1 MADNNKTNLI
11 SKPNLKKQSFRTAK
25 GLEINKKD
33 FKIDEKF
40 INSKYK
46 KLSFFVRTYGCQ
58 ANVVDSQ
65 VIDNILIKM
74 GFNKS
79 LDIENADLIILNTCA
94 IRENAELKVFGEIGW
109 LVKKRKNN
117 LNIRV
122 GVCGCMVQQENVFDR
137 LSKNQHVDFIF
148 GTHNIDQLPEIIYE
162 SYINNN
168 KILSVKHQAENKYKI
183 LPRTIE
189 QKHKAFVTIMDGCD
203 KFCTYCIV
211 PYTRGQQIS
220 RSKEDIIDEIKH
232 LMQNGLKEVTLIGQ
246 NVNSYGLDFKDKK
259 YHFKDLLEDIAKLNI
274 PRIRFSTSNPWNLN
288 KDLIDVMA
296 KYDNIMPYIHLP
308 IQSGD
313 EEILK
318 QMNRKML
325 IKDYI
330 DLVDYLREK
339 IPDISISTDLI
350 VGFPN
355 ESSEAFRH
363 TIDLYN
369 RIKYDNAYTFIYSK
383 REGTPAAKIID
394 HVTLTEKKKRLY
406 ELDELVR
413 KYAKEANEKFV
424 GKVLDVLVDGVSKNN
439 AKRLTGYSPQWK
451 VVNFTGD
458 AKIGDIVKVKI
469 NEASRFSLSGKQV
482 KIS

>member
-117 LNIRV
+117 PNIRV

-246 NVNSYGLDFKDKK
+246 NVNSYGLDFKDKT

-451 VVNFTGD
+451 VVNFIGD
-458 AKIGDIVKVKI
+458 AKVGDIVKVKI

-482 KIS
+482 KN

>member
-117 LNIRV
+117 PNIRV

-355 ESSEAFRH
+355 ESSEAFKH

-451 VVNFTGD
+451 VVNFTGN

-482 KIS
+482 KN

>member
-1 MADNNKTNLI
+1 MAGNNKTNLI

-117 LNIRV
+117 PNIRV

-482 KIS
+482 KN

>member
-117 LNIRV
+117 PNIRV

-246 NVNSYGLDFKDKK
+246 NVNSYGLDFKDKT

-394 HVTLTEKKKRLY
+394 HITLTEKKKRLY

-482 KIS
+482 KN

>member
-117 LNIRV
+117 PNIRV

-211 PYTRGQQIS
+211 PYTRGKQRS
-220 RSKEDIIDEIKH
+220 RLKEDIIKEVEDLVKD
-232 LMQNGLKEVTLIGQ
+232 GYKEVTLLGQ
-246 NVNSYGLDFKDKK
+246 NVNAYGKDFKDAK
-259 YHFKDLLEDIAKLNI
+259 YNMANLLEDVSKTKIERIKFVTSHPWDFTDDMIKVIKENENI
-274 PRIRFSTSNPWNLN
+274 L
-288 KDLIDVMA
+288 
-296 KYDNIMPYIHLP
+296 PYIHLP
-308 IQSGD
+308 VQSGSNR
-313 EEILK
+313 ILK
-318 QMNRKML
+318 LMGRKYTKESYL
-325 IKDYI
+325 
-330 DLVDYLREK
+330 DLVKKLKEN
-339 IPDISISTDLI
+339 IPNICLTTDII

-355 ESSEAFRH
+355 ETDEDFKE
-363 TIDLYN
+363 TLDIVN
-369 RIKYDNAYTFIYSK
+369 ECKYDLAYTFIYSP
-383 REGTPAAKIID
+383 RVGTPASNMKDDVPLKVKEERLQILNDLVNKYSKESNEKLLNKTLSVLIDGKSDKEGILSGYSRENKLVNVKADLNYIGKIVNVKITDAKTWSLD
-394 HVTLTEKKKRLY
+394 GV
-406 ELDELVR
+406 LDE
-413 KYAKEANEKFV
+413 
-424 GKVLDVLVDGVSKNN
+424 
-439 AKRLTGYSPQWK
+439 
-451 VVNFTGD
+451 
-458 AKIGDIVKVKI
+458 
-469 NEASRFSLSGKQV
+469 
-482 KIS
+482 

>member
-117 LNIRV
+117 PNIRV

-220 RSKEDIIDEIKH
+220 RSKEDIIDEIKY

-482 KIS
+482 KN

>member
-11 SKPNLKKQSFRTAK
+11 SKPNLKKQSFRTVK

-117 LNIRV
+117 PNIRV

-355 ESSEAFRH
+355 ESSEAFKH

-482 KIS
+482 KN

>member
-117 LNIRV
+117 PNIRV

-350 VGFPN
+350 VVFSN
-355 ESSEAFRH
+355 VLLYFFFH
-363 TIDLYN
+363 IIDLYN

-482 KIS
+482 KN

>member
-40 INSKYK
+40 INNKYK

-117 LNIRV
+117 PNIRV

-482 KIS
+482 KN

>member
-117 LNIRV
+117 PNIRV

-246 NVNSYGLDFKDKK
+246 NVNSYGLDFKDKT

-439 AKRLTGYSPQWK
+439 TKRLTGYSPQWK

-482 KIS
+482 KN

>member
-117 LNIRV
+117 PNIRV

-232 LMQNGLKEVTLIGQ
+232 LMQSGLKEVTLIGQ

-394 HVTLTEKKKRLY
+394 HLTLTEKKKRLY

-482 KIS
+482 KN

>member
-117 LNIRV
+117 PNIRV

-246 NVNSYGLDFKDKK
+246 NVNSYGLDFKDKT

-350 VGFPN
+350 GGFPN

-482 KIS
+482 KN

>member
-40 INSKYK
+40 INNKYK

-117 LNIRV
+117 PNIRV

-325 IKDYI
+325 IQDYI

-482 KIS
+482 KN

>member
-11 SKPNLKKQSFRTAK
+11 SKPNLKKQSFRTTK

-117 LNIRV
+117 PNIRV

-246 NVNSYGLDFKDKK
+246 NVNSYGLDFKDKT

-330 DLVDYLREK
+330 DLVGYLREK

-482 KIS
+482 KN

>member
-1 MADNNKTNLI
+1 
-11 SKPNLKKQSFRTAK
+11 
-25 GLEINKKD
+25 
-33 FKIDEKF
+33 
-40 INSKYK
+40 
-46 KLSFFVRTYGCQ
+46 
-58 ANVVDSQ
+58 
-65 VIDNILIKM
+65 
-74 GFNKS
+74 
-79 LDIENADLIILNTCA
+79 
-94 IRENAELKVFGEIGW
+94 
-109 LVKKRKNN
+109 
-117 LNIRV
+117 
-122 GVCGCMVQQENVFDR
+122 
-137 LSKNQHVDFIF
+137 
-148 GTHNIDQLPEIIYE
+148 
-162 SYINNN
+162 
-168 KILSVKHQAENKYKI
+168 
-183 LPRTIE
+183 
-189 QKHKAFVTIMDGCD
+189 
-203 KFCTYCIV
+203 
-211 PYTRGQQIS
+211 
-220 RSKEDIIDEIKH
+220 
-232 LMQNGLKEVTLIGQ
+232 
-246 NVNSYGLDFKDKK
+246 
-259 YHFKDLLEDIAKLNI
+259 
-274 PRIRFSTSNPWNLN
+274 
-288 KDLIDVMA
+288 MA

-369 RIKYDNAYTFIYSK
+369 HIKYDNAYTFIYSK

-482 KIS
+482 KN

>member
-11 SKPNLKKQSFRTAK
+11 SKPNLKKQSFRTTK
-25 GLEINKKD
+25 GLQINKKD

-117 LNIRV
+117 PNIRV

-232 LMQNGLKEVTLIGQ
+232 LMQSGLKEVTLIGQ

-394 HVTLTEKKKRLY
+394 HLTLTEKKKRLY

-482 KIS
+482 KN

>member
-117 LNIRV
+117 PNIRV

-296 KYDNIMPYIHLP
+296 KYNNIMPYIHLP

-482 KIS
+482 KN

>member
-40 INSKYK
+40 INNKYK

-117 LNIRV
+117 PNIRV

-220 RSKEDIIDEIKH
+220 RSKEDIIDEIKY

-413 KYAKEANEKFV
+413 KYAKEANEKFI

-482 KIS
+482 KN

>member
-117 LNIRV
+117 PNIRV

>member
-109 LVKKRKNN
+109 LVKKKKNN
-117 LNIRV
+117 PNIRV

-220 RSKEDIIDEIKH
+220 RSKEDIIDEIKAYRCDLNNMH
-232 LMQNGLKEVTLIGQ
+232 LTK
-246 NVNSYGLDFKDKK
+246 
-259 YHFKDLLEDIAKLNI
+259 
-274 PRIRFSTSNPWNLN
+274 
-288 KDLIDVMA
+288 
-296 KYDNIMPYIHLP
+296 
-308 IQSGD
+308 
-313 EEILK
+313 
-318 QMNRKML
+318 
-325 IKDYI
+325 
-330 DLVDYLREK
+330 
-339 IPDISISTDLI
+339 
-350 VGFPN
+350 
-355 ESSEAFRH
+355 
-363 TIDLYN
+363 
-369 RIKYDNAYTFIYSK
+369 
-383 REGTPAAKIID
+383 
-394 HVTLTEKKKRLY
+394 
-406 ELDELVR
+406 
-413 KYAKEANEKFV
+413 
-424 GKVLDVLVDGVSKNN
+424 
-439 AKRLTGYSPQWK
+439 
-451 VVNFTGD
+451 
-458 AKIGDIVKVKI
+458 
-469 NEASRFSLSGKQV
+469 
-482 KIS
+482 

>member
-117 LNIRV
+117 PNIRV

-458 AKIGDIVKVKI
+458 AKVGDIVKVKI

-482 KIS
+482 KN

>member
-25 GLEINKKD
+25 GLQINKKD

-117 LNIRV
+117 PNIRV

-355 ESSEAFRH
+355 ESSEAFKH

-482 KIS
+482 KN

>member
-117 LNIRV
+117 PNIRV

-325 IKDYI
+325 IQDYI

-482 KIS
+482 KN

>member
-117 LNIRV
+117 PNIRV

-369 RIKYDNAYTFIYSK
+369 RIKYDNAYTFIYSR

-482 KIS
+482 KN

>member
-117 LNIRV
+117 PNIRV

-424 GKVLDVLVDGVSKNN
+424 GKILDVLVDGVSKNN

-482 KIS
+482 KN

>member
-117 LNIRV
+117 PNIRV

-355 ESSEAFRH
+355 ESSEAFKH

-482 KIS
+482 KN

>member
-117 LNIRV
+117 PNIRV

-232 LMQNGLKEVTLIGQ
+232 LMQNGLKEITLIGQ
-246 NVNSYGLDFKDKK
+246 NVNSYGLDFKDKT

-482 KIS
+482 KN

>member
-117 LNIRV
+117 PNIRV

-394 HVTLTEKKKRLY
+394 HITLTEKKKRLY

-482 KIS
+482 KN

>member
-117 LNIRV
+117 PNIRV

-330 DLVDYLREK
+330 DLVDHLREK

-482 KIS
+482 KN

>member
-117 LNIRV
+117 PNIRV

-394 HVTLTEKKKRLY
+394 HITLTEKKKRLY

-451 VVNFTGD
+451 VVNFTGN

-482 KIS
+482 KN

>member
-79 LDIENADLIILNTCA
+79 LGIENADLIILNTCA

-117 LNIRV
+117 PNIRV

-482 KIS
+482 KN

>member
-33 FKIDEKF
+33 FKIDEEF

-117 LNIRV
+117 PNIRV

-439 AKRLTGYSPQWK
+439 TKRLTGYSPQWK

-482 KIS
+482 KN

>member
-117 LNIRV
+117 PNIRV

-350 VGFPN
+350 VGFTN
-355 ESSEAFRH
+355 ESSEEFRH

-482 KIS
+482 KN

>member
-117 LNIRV
+117 PNIRV

-246 NVNSYGLDFKDKK
+246 NVNSYGLDFKDKT

-339 IPDISISTDLI
+339 IPDTSISTDLI

-482 KIS
+482 KN

>member
-40 INSKYK
+40 INNKYK

-117 LNIRV
+117 PNIRV

-220 RSKEDIIDEIKH
+220 RSKEDIIDEIKY

-246 NVNSYGLDFKDKK
+246 NVNSYGLDFKDKT

-482 KIS
+482 KN

>member
-1 MADNNKTNLI
+1 ML
-11 SKPNLKKQSFRTAK
+11 PNMIDAKKRTKDEAEVIY
-25 GLEINKKD
+25 LEN
-33 FKIDEKF
+33 DEKS
-40 INSKYK
+40 NLYAGKKYF
-46 KLSFFVRTYGCQ
+46 LRTYGCQ
-58 ANVVDSQ
+58 MNVHDSEE
-65 VIDNILIKM
+65 IKAILENL
-74 GFNKS
+74 GYTETDELEDS
-79 LDIENADLIILNTCA
+79 DIVVLNTCA
-94 IRENAELKVFGEIGW
+94 IRENAHDKVFGYLGRCKHLKATTKKDLIVCIG
-109 LVKKRKNN
+109 
-117 LNIRV
+117 
-122 GVCGCMVQQENVFDR
+122 GCMAQEEVVVNE
-137 LSKNQHVDFIF
+137 LKTKHPYVDIIF

-246 NVNSYGLDFKDKK
+246 NVNSYGLDFKDKT

-394 HVTLTEKKKRLY
+394 HITLTEKKKRLY

-482 KIS
+482 KN

>member
-1 MADNNKTNLI
+1 MVDNNKTNLI
-11 SKPNLKKQSFRTAK
+11 SKPNLKKQSFRTTK
-25 GLEINKKD
+25 GLQINKKD

-117 LNIRV
+117 PNIRV

-137 LSKNQHVDFIF
+137 ISKNQHVDFIF

-246 NVNSYGLDFKDKK
+246 NVNSYGLDFKDKT

-482 KIS
+482 KN

>member
-1 MADNNKTNLI
+1 MADDNKTNLI

-117 LNIRV
+117 PNIRV

-482 KIS
+482 KN

>member
-1 MADNNKTNLI
+1 MNY
-11 SKPNLKKQSFRTAK
+11 PNMVDARKRGKEEVKYIYENRNYNEVFKGKKY
-25 GLEINKKD
+25 
-33 FKIDEKF
+33 F
-40 INSKYK
+40 IK
-46 KLSFFVRTYGCQ
+46 TYGCQ
-58 ANVVDSQ
+58 MNVHDSEE
-65 VIDNILIKM
+65 IKKILENL
-74 GFNKS
+74 GYTE
-79 LDIENADLIILNTCA
+79 IEDYEQADLIILNTCA
-94 IRENAELKVFGEIGW
+94 IRENAHDKVFGFLGRCKH
-109 LVKKRKNN
+109 LKKTNKD
-117 LNIRV
+117 LIL
-122 GVCGCMVQQENVFDR
+122 GLCGCMAQEENVVKEIREKHKYIDI
-137 LSKNQHVDFIF
+137 VF
-148 GTHNIDQLPEIIYE
+148 GTHNMNELPDMLMNFYGKQ
-162 SYINNN
+162 SINVYSKEGDVIEFGNLYKRDS
-168 KILSVKHQAENKYKI
+168 KITAWVN
-183 LPRTIE
+183 
-189 QKHKAFVTIMDGCD
+189 IMYGCD

-246 NVNSYGLDFKDKK
+246 NVNSYGLDFKDKT

-482 KIS
+482 KN

>member
-117 LNIRV
+117 PNIRV

-394 HVTLTEKKKRLY
+394 HITLTEKKKRLY

-451 VVNFTGD
+451 VVNFIGD

-482 KIS
+482 KN